1 MEVSKILKK
10 SLNRL
15 LECCK
20 HYSAARFV
28 QDALSP
34 SVSFWKVTK
43 LFNISVST
51 CDCNKNPHVG
61 GMENLLISS
70 SAKKGRSL
78 VLTEDANGAVD
89 WIDAA
94 ELAESVGITFE
105 QYPEWINSMHEIGA
119 VAVSD
124 RIAH

>member
-1 MEVSKILKK
+1 MHFHPLYHFGKLPNYLIFLF
-10 SLNRL
+10 L
-15 LECCK
+15 LVIVIK
-20 HYSAARFV
+20 TY
-28 QDALSP
+28 
-34 SVSFWKVTK
+34 
-43 LFNISVST
+43 NI
-51 CDCNKNPHVG
+51 G

-105 QYPEWINSMHEIGA
+105 QYPAWINSMHELGT

-124 RIAH
+124 RIVH